1 MTITCT
7 LFVPNTKNEDKCVTL
22 VFLDPQ
28 ESKSESRITYSIKLF
43 HLTLHGMGVTRMRN
57 TTVLITQTLDI
68 TAKLKGQ
75 HCIMKMTKNYHK
87 YCKCTS

>member
-1 MTITCT
+1 
-7 LFVPNTKNEDKCVTL
+7 
-22 VFLDPQ
+22 
-28 ESKSESRITYSIKLF
+28 
-43 HLTLHGMGVTRMRN
+43 MGVTRMRN